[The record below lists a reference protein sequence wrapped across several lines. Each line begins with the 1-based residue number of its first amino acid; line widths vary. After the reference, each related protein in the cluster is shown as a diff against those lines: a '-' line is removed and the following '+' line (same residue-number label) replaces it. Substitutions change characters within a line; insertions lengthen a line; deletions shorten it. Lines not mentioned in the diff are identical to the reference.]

1 MKIIPA
7 LGTAA
12 VSRQTT
18 AELRQNFLIETLFAP
33 DRVDLNYWETD
44 RTIVGSAV
52 PVSGAL
58 KLEASRK
65 ELAADHFL
73 ERREIGILNIGGKG
87 SVEVDGEVF
96 ELGKLDCLYI
106 GRGADSVLF
115 RSADGTAPARFYLL
129 SYPAHTTHPTALMRQ
144 SEATAVQLGAPETAN
159 ERTIYKYIHADGIR
173 SCQLV
178 MGITCMKTG
187 SVWNTMPPHTHLRRS
202 EAYLYFDMDPAHRVI
217 HLMGEPSETRHL
229 VVAPGQAVLSPVWSI
244 HSGAGT
250 SSYSFCW
257 GMGGE
262 NQDFNDMD
270 GFPIADL
277 R

>member
-7 LGTAA
+7 VGTEA
-12 VSRQTT
+12 VSRYTT
-18 AELRQNFLIETLFAP
+18 AELRRTFLLETLFVP
-33 DRVDLNYWETD
+33 DRIDLNYWETD

-52 PVSGAL
+52 PVSGPL

-65 ELAADHFL
+65 ELAADSFL
-73 ERREIGILNIGGKG
+73 ERREIGILNIGGSG
-87 SVEVDGEVF
+87 SIEVDGTLF

-106 GRGADSVLF
+106 GRGAKSVLF
-115 RSADGTAPARFYLL
+115 RSTQGTDPARYYLL
-129 SYPAHTTHPTALMRQ
+129 SYPAHTTHPTVLMRQ
-144 SEATAVQLGAPETAN
+144 QEAVAVQLGAPETAN
-159 ERTIYKYIHADGIR
+159 ERTIYKYIHADGIK

-187 SVWNTMPPHTHLRRS
+187 SIWNTMPSHTHLRRS

-229 VVAPGQAVLSPVWSI
+229 VVASGQAILSPVWSI

-250 SSYSFCW
+250 ASYSFCW

>member
-7 LGTAA
+7 VGTEA
-12 VSRQTT
+12 VSRYPT
-18 AELRQNFLIETLFAP
+18 AELRRTFLLETLFVP
-33 DRVDLNYWETD
+33 DRIDLNYWETD

-52 PVSGAL
+52 PVSGPL

-65 ELAADHFL
+65 ELAADSFL
-73 ERREIGILNIGGKG
+73 ERREIGILNIGGSG
-87 SVEVDGEVF
+87 SIEVDGTLF

-106 GRGADSVLF
+106 GRGAKSVLF
-115 RSADGTAPARFYLL
+115 RSTQGTDPARYYLL
-129 SYPAHTTHPTALMRQ
+129 SYPAHTTHPTVLMRQ
-144 SEATAVQLGAPETAN
+144 QEAVAVQLGAPETAN
-159 ERTIYKYIHADGIR
+159 ERTIYKYIHADGIK

-187 SVWNTMPPHTHLRRS
+187 SIWNTMPSHTHLRRS

-229 VVAPGQAVLSPVWSI
+229 VVASGQAILSPVWSI

-250 SSYSFCW
+250 ASYSFCW